1 MSSFLDFRADAME
14 DILRHRLRSEEPYIA
29 NEFGEGYPLVSNFKY
44 EKTNLIYPLDEIH
57 GLIL

>member
-29 NEFGEGYPLVSNFKY
+29 NEFGEGYPLVSNFK
-44 EKTNLIYPLDEIH
+44 
-57 GLIL
+57 